1 MIFSILVK
9 ANVYLFFSNHS
20 NVRSMFIRTNFYS
33 FILLQPGFYWN
44 NTGSNCL
51 PCNCGIGTEL
61 TRTLTQLTECDM
73 NTGQCKCA
81 PHVVGRDCTECELGY
96 FGVSENGCKRKC

>member
-1 MIFSILVK
+1 
-9 ANVYLFFSNHS
+9 
-20 NVRSMFIRTNFYS
+20 MFIRTNFYS